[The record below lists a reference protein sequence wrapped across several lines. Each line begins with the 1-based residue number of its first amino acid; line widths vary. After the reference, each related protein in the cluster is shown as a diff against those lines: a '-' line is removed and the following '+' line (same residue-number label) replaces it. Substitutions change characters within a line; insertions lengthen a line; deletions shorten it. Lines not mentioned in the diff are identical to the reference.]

1 MPPSM
6 SLPHVQRLI
15 EAAKGLAP
23 AIEDARDAF
32 DRERQ
37 LPQSLAAAMHEIGLF
52 SLWLPA
58 KFDGP
63 ELSLIDTARVI
74 EITSQMD
81 GAVGWCA
88 SIGTTYSR
96 FAAFLPNAT
105 AHKIFVEDRAILSGS
120 LVPNGKATAVP
131 GGYRV
136 TGRWAY
142 GSGIQ
147 HSRWTL
153 GSCTVLDN
161 GTPRLNED
169 GTPETRTTF
178 FPTESVEV
186 IDTWDVGGLRGTGS
200 HDFRINDLFVPHEC
214 TVKELGSTPTCSGP
228 FYLIPPHSAYP
239 IAIAAVPLGIAHAA
253 LDRFVKLASMK
264 TPLGGTAV
272 LREKPTV
279 QSAIG
284 RAEAALRSARAFL
297 FEVAEEIW
305 QVVEARES
313 IALHHRALIR
323 LACAQAAAAAK
334 DAVQIVYDGGGGTSV
349 YESSGLQR
357 CFRDTYAA
365 VQHVQVHTT
374 NFELGGRVMLGL
386 EPGTARF

>member
-1 MPPSM
+1 M

-15 EAAKGLAP
+15 EATKDLAP
-23 AIEDARDAF
+23 AIEDARHAL

-37 LPQSLAAAMHEIGLF
+37 LPQPLVGAMHEAGLF

-58 KFDGP
+58 EFDGP
-63 ELSLIDTARVI
+63 ELNLADTARVV
-74 EITSQMD
+74 EIVSQMD

-96 FAAFLPNAT
+96 FAAFLPKAT
-105 AHKIFVEDRAILSGS
+105 AQKIFVEDRAILSGS
-120 LVPNGKATAVP
+120 LVPNGKAAAVP

-147 HSRWTL
+147 HSRWSL

-161 GTPRLNED
+161 GAPRLNED
-169 GTPETRTTF
+169 GTPETRTVF
-178 FPTESVEV
+178 FPTGSAEV
-186 IDTWDVGGLRGTGS
+186 IDTWDAGGLRGTGS
-200 HDFRINDLFVPHEC
+200 HDFRVDDLFVPHEH
-214 TVKELGSTPTCSGP
+214 TVKELGGTPTCPSP
-228 FYLIPPHSAYP
+228 FYSIPPHSAYP
-239 IAIAAVPLGIAHAA
+239 IAIATVPLGVARAA
-253 LDRFVKLASMK
+253 LDRFVKLASVK
-264 TPLGGTAV
+264 TPLGGAAV

-279 QSAIG
+279 QSAVG

-297 FEVAEEIW
+297 FEVAEEVW
-305 QVVEARES
+305 RVAEAREPVT
-313 IALHHRALIR
+313 LRHRALTR
-323 LACAQAAAAAK
+323 LACAQVAAAAK
-334 DAVQIVYDGGGGTSV
+334 EAVQIVYDGGGGTSV

-374 NFELGGRVMLGL
+374 NFELAGRVMLGL